1 MAATSSLQQ
10 FFPVTSSLNG
20 NEKLFLRTG
29 SAGTGL
35 SKGDM
40 ICVTDLGFSR
50 CATFGALTAL
60 KSPTAVVGLGS
71 SVRPLMRASVLAG
84 PAIEIVR
91 VFVFYALVQTG
102 VAVPSSIL
110 RGSSDVVDGSS
121 RPKWLESLFGK
132 DQEAEKDKNIIK
144 LRRNWKT
151 STKGT
156 LTRKYRASSKPEGR
170 KILNSICSVLSD
182 DDDFVELGTH
192 KGCAVR
198 RENAHAES
206 VCCKNVRAL
215 FDELPTPHLVVEITV
230 FPKGPITDV
239 HWQKAAKL
247 EKVLRKGN
255 SI

>member
-10 FFPVTSSLNG
+10 IFSVTSSSYQ
-20 NEKLFLRTG
+20 NEKLFKCTG
-29 SAGTGL
+29 SATMGL
-35 SKGDM
+35 SKGDV

-50 CATFGALTAL
+50 SVNFGTLSAL
-60 KSPTAVVGLGS
+60 KTPIAVVGLGS
-71 SVRPLMRASVLAG
+71 SVRPLVRASVLAG
-84 PAIEIVR
+84 PALEVVR
-91 VFVFYALVQTG
+91 VCVFYALVQTG

-110 RGSSDVVDGSS
+110 RGSADVADGAS
-121 RPKWLESLFGK
+121 PQWLESLFGK
-132 DQEAEKDKNIIK
+132 DKEAEKDKEIIK
-144 LRRNWKT
+144 LRRNWRT

-156 LTRKYRASSKPEGR
+156 LTRKYRVPSKSEGR
-170 KILNSICSVLSD
+170 KILNSICSLLSD

-198 RENAHAES
+198 RENAHAET
-206 VCCKNVRAL
+206 VCCNNVRAC
-215 FDELPTPHLVVEITV
+215 FDELPTPHLIVEITV

-247 EKVLRKGN
+247 EKVIKKGN